1 MNVNIGIIIAILFV
15 IGIILDAVIVKIVG
29 KNLPQESER
38 TQENQ
43 PCDKPYRKYRQP
55 LHETVIYMESSKQLR
70 DFINDHLYYVNRDA
84 YHTFSNALNAG
95 LQMSKRWQTL
105 VEIDKR
111 YARRDEEFFHL
122 EEDYKD
128 QIINIE
134 NMRTSGLYV
143 HDNLIEFIANL
154 DSITKQM
161 QSLMILDN
169 DDSDAADTGE
179 PSPKQEIAKTI
190 EEMREISTRQ
200 LNTKEGD
207 QEIAKL
213 CHDIVVLFDEWEN
226 AIDTGTI
233 DEFVGEVESHLINLV
248 TLYQNALQGQGSFQ
262 VVLDS
267 LKKTQSVVSIL
278 AELAEKRLANKN
290 AISTGMGL
298 DQLKIVAYNALSL
311 EESSNQGI
319 T

>member
-1 MNVNIGIIIAILFV
+1 MNVNIGILIAVLFV

-29 KNLPQESER
+29 KNLPQESEQ
-38 TQENQ
+38 TQEDQ
-43 PCDKPYRKYRQP
+43 SCDKPYR
-55 LHETVIYMESSKQLR
+55 
-70 DFINDHLYYVNRDA
+70 
-84 YHTFSNALNAG
+84 
-95 LQMSKRWQTL
+95 
-105 VEIDKR
+105 
-111 YARRDEEFFHL
+111 
-122 EEDYKD
+122 
-128 QIINIE
+128 NIE
-134 NMRTSGLYV
+134 N
-143 HDNLIEFIANL
+143 
-154 DSITKQM
+154 
-161 QSLMILDN
+161 
-169 DDSDAADTGE
+169 DDLADTSE
-179 PSPKQEIAKTI
+179 PSLKQEIAKTI

-213 CHDIVVLFDEWEN
+213 CHDIVVLFDEWED
-226 AIDTGTI
+226 AINTGTI
-233 DEFVGEVESHLINLV
+233 DEFNEVESHLINLV

-311 EESSNQGI
+311 EEGI